1 MSSVELDTLYLAM
14 ATSETDQDRV
24 QWSYLRYIGT
34 GVEFFSAVAILTFL
48 GIFLDGKFGIAP
60 ILTIVFSLL
69 GFAAA
74 TWNLIRNVNHIE
86 RMSKNS
92 GGQK

>member
-1 MSSVELDTLYLAM
+1 MRTLDFVM
-14 ATSETDQDRV
+14 DPSETDQDRV

-48 GIFLDGKFGIAP
+48 GIFLDGKFGISP
-60 ILTIVFSLL
+60 ILTIVLSLL

-86 RMSKNS
+86 RLSKNS
-92 GGQK
+92 DGQK